1 MIALRISH
9 SLLSGCTP
17 GYRMLRDLPCIL
29 SIGSIRVVVL
39 VGYDYRF
46 RLSLGISHD
55 IEKYSDMLLT
65 RICEGV
71 VRLSVEAGDH
81 ESLIL

>member
-1 MIALRISH
+1 
-9 SLLSGCTP
+9 
-17 GYRMLRDLPCIL
+17 MLRDLPCIL

-46 RLSLGISHD
+46 WLSLGISHD

-65 RICEGV
+65 RICESV
-71 VRLSVEAGDH
+71 VRLSIEAGDH
-81 ESLIL
+81 ESLVLRWKLALHSIREVYK